1 MSDNMLE
8 KSNFSHVKRLGNY
21 RLLYPLGIGG
31 MGEVYLAEREPDRTK
46 VAIKLLL
53 PSLANN
59 RYHIEL
65 FLKEIKMLARIKHP
79 GIVRALDAGVQ
90 GDVCFFVMDYIQG
103 RNLVSVIE
111 EDQPVSEVAALVI
124 IRDAAVILRDVYR
137 KYRIIHRDIKPEN
150 IMITPRG
157 SVHVL
162 DFGLSWGIQ
171 DARGHNSAGVG
182 TAHFAAPEQQAGK
195 EIDYR
200 ADIYALGATLFQV
213 LTGRYP
219 YERDS
224 VEALREAHQNAPVP
238 NPRELRPNL
247 SDETTAILLK
257 CLAKAPEDRYVSWRE
272 MIHSLNH
279 ALRRLKRRKYQSRR
293 RFFFLIP
300 LLLFSGA
307 AAGHFYSRYHNRLE
321 TQPTLPLQLSQDE
334 TPDYDKRLAEELRRL
349 REYTLPLL
357 ERKEFAKARELWLEQ
372 LKNGEFKDDEE
383 FIDEAN
389 RFLSTMDSPEAPKPP
404 RQNSTPRLQ
413 GDIGLVGR

>member
-1 MSDNMLE
+1 MPDNILE

-31 MGEVYLAEREPDRTK
+31 MGEVYLAEREPDRAK

-111 EDQPVSEVAALVI
+111 QDQPVSEVAALVI
-124 IRDAAVILRDVYR
+124 VRDAAVILRDVYR

-150 IMITPRG
+150 IMITPQG

-171 DARGHNSAGVG
+171 DARGYNSAGVG

-195 EIDYR
+195 QIDYR
-200 ADIYALGATLFQV
+200 ADIYALGATLFQL

-247 SDETTAILLK
+247 SDEATAILEK
-257 CLAKAPEDRYVSWRE
+257 CLAKAPEDRYASWRE

-279 ALRRLKRRKYQSRR
+279 ALRKLKRQKYQSRR

-307 AAGHFYSRYHNRLE
+307 AAGHFYSRYHSQAEL
-321 TQPTLPLQLSQDE
+321 QPLPSSTRTE
-334 TPDYDKRLAEELRRL
+334 APNNNERLAKELQRL
-349 REYTLPLL
+349 REYSQPLL
-357 ERKEFAKARELWLEQ
+357 EKKEFAKVRELWLEQ
-372 LKNGEFKDDEE
+372 LKNGEFRDDEE

-389 RFLSTMDSPEAPKPP
+389 RFLSTLDTEKEPEVSP
-404 RQNSTPRLQ
+404 QSSTPRLQ
-413 GDIGLVGR
+413 GDIGLAGR